1 MSRNS
6 RSRCHRAGFTL
17 IELLVVIAIAA
28 TLIALLLPAVQRAR
42 ESARRTQCRSNLKQ
56 IGLALQNYHDTHS
69 IFPPALI
76 NSGDCANTSFYSFS
90 LNHTGW
96 TMLLPY
102 LDQAPLYGQFDFDIA
117 SGPSQRPSAPPVV
130 GLPPQAPTSTIL
142 QMLLC
147 PSDESPRLYTST
159 SNGTEYRVK
168 NAAPSNYVF
177 AGGRNGEDAQ
187 IYSVYSNLTVVL
199 PNGLSVRYLSAFGNN
214 GAARMG
220 DLRDGASNTI
230 LVGESVKT
238 HSYTNDWT
246 PIWGQGKHAGIYGRV
261 VAEPVGS
268 VNYFNNQRF
277 RINEP
282 SGSTR
287 AGTNPTN
294 AHLPYAW
301 VFSSKHAGGAH
312 FVKGD
317 GGVVFLSQNV
327 DWIIFNYLN
336 YIADNQPIGEF

>member
-1 MSRNS
+1 MSGRQIS
-6 RSRCHRAGFTL
+6 RHSKTGFTL
-17 IELLVVIAIAA
+17 IELLVVIAIVA
-28 TLIALLLPAVQRAR
+28 TLVALLLPAVQRAR
-42 ESARRTQCRSNLKQ
+42 ESARRTQCKSNLKQ
-56 IGLALQNYHDTHS
+56 IGLALQNYHDTHN

-76 NSGDCANTSFYSFS
+76 NSGDYANTNFYSFS

-96 TMLLPY
+96 TMLLPH

-117 SGPSQRPSAPPVV
+117 SGPSQRAAAPPVI
-130 GLPPQAPTSTIL
+130 GAPPQVPTSTIL
-142 QMLLC
+142 NMLLC
-147 PSDESPRLYTST
+147 PSDESPRLYTS
-159 SNGTEYRVK
+159 NGKASEYRVT

-187 IYSVYSNLTVVL
+187 IYSVYANLKVVL

-214 GAARMG
+214 GAARMV
-220 DLRDGASNTI
+220 DLTDGASNTI

-268 VNYFNNQRF
+268 VNYFNNQRY

-282 SGSTR
+282 YGSTG
-287 AGTNPTN
+287 AVTNPAN
-294 AHLPYAW
+294 AQLPYAW
-301 VFSSKHAGGAH
+301 VFSSKHTGGAH

-317 GGVVFLSQNV
+317 GSVVFLSQNI

-336 YIADNQPIGEF
+336 YIADNQVVGEF

>member
-1 MSRNS
+1 MSGRS
-6 RSRCHRAGFTL
+6 RSRHIQAGFTL

-102 LDQAPLYGQFDFDIA
+102 LDQAPLYGRFDFDIA
-117 SGPSQRPSAPPVV
+117 SGPSQRAAAPPVL
-130 GLPPQAPTSTIL
+130 GMPPQSATSTIL
-142 QMLLC
+142 QTLLC
-147 PSDESPRLYTST
+147 PSDESAHLYTST
-159 SNGTEYRVK
+159 GRAPEYGMT

-187 IYSVYSNLTVVL
+187 IYSVYSQLKVVL
-199 PNGLSVRYLSAFGNN
+199 PNGVSVRYLSAFGNN
-214 GAARMG
+214 GAARMQN
-220 DLRDGASNTI
+220 LTDGASNTI

-246 PIWGQGKHAGIYGRV
+246 PIWGQGKHAGVYGRV

-268 VNYFNNQRF
+268 VNYSNNQRY

-282 SGSTR
+282 SGSTG
-287 AGTNPTN
+287 AGTNPAH

-301 VFSSKHAGGAH
+301 VFSSKHPGGAH

-317 GGVVFLSQNV
+317 GSVVFLSQNM

-336 YIADNQPIGEF
+336 YIADNQQIGEI